1 VGYHWRHLTE
11 GNLAMRR
18 NIVWIALTLACIL
31 AGLVSLLPVA
41 MLPMM
46 FDAPGS
52 EANPLTWVLVAT
64 IAAFPLF
71 CLIGAVLPWFFRRTC
86 FGGWLFLLPILDV
99 AMVAAALFAL
109 GYFCDGR
116 FSC

>member
-1 VGYHWRHLTE
+1 LAVLTE
-11 GNLAMRR
+11 GSLLMRR
-18 NIVWIALTLACIL
+18 NIVWIALSLACL
-31 AGLVSLLPVA
+31 VAGLLSLLPVA

-52 EANPLTWVLVAT
+52 DANPLTWVLVAT

-71 CLIGAVLPWFFRRTC
+71 CLVGAILPWCFRRTS
-86 FGGWLFLLPILDV
+86 FGRWLFLFPVLDV
-99 AMVAAALFAL
+99 ALIAAAFFAL
-109 GYFCDGR
+109 GRYCDGR

>member
-1 VGYHWRHLTE
+1 MLH
-11 GNLAMRR
+11 
-18 NIVWIALTLACIL
+18 NIVWIALSLACIL
-31 AGLVSLLPVA
+31 AALVSLFLPVA

-52 EANPLTWVLVAT
+52 EANPLTWLLAAT

-71 CLIGAVLPWFFRRTC
+71 CLVGAVLPWFFRRTS
-86 FGGWLFLLPILDV
+86 FGGWLFLLPILDI
-99 AMVAAALFAL
+99 AMVATAFFAL
-109 GYFCDGR
+109 GYFCDGK

>member
-1 VGYHWRHLTE
+1 
-11 GNLAMRR
+11 MRR

-31 AGLVSLLPVA
+31 AGLGSLLPVA

-52 EANPLTWVLVAT
+52 EANPLTWVLVAA
-64 IAAFPLF
+64 IAAFPIF
-71 CLIGAVLPWFFRRTC
+71 CLVGAILPWTFRRTS
-86 FGGWLFLLPILDV
+86 FGGWLFLLPVLDIAMVV
-99 AMVAAALFAL
+99 AMLFAL